1 MSDEDTSLIGTLKS
15 SYMMSPE
22 IHINDLYQS
31 FAVTSINQNQ
41 YKIRPMLET
50 DIDTVVQIEQTTWG
64 DESWSLD
71 EFSSY
76 LDDPFWNCWILESTT
91 NGYSILGYG
100 IQYVSGNASYI
111 ANLCI
116 HPSHCGHGLGKVLLR
131 YLIDYARQKGVSKI
145 KLEVHTSNKRAYTLY
160 TNHGF
165 RKIRLLPQYYSEH
178 ADAYEMILL
187 L

>member
-1 MSDEDTSLIGTLKS
+1 VSDEDTSLIGTLKS

-50 DIDTVVQIEQTTWG
+50 DIATVVQIEQTTWG

-71 EFSSY
+71 DFFRALDNPFS
-76 LDDPFWNCWILESTT
+76 NCWILESTIK
-91 NGYSILGYG
+91 GYSVLGYG
-100 IQYVSGNASYI
+100 LQYVSGNVSHI

-116 HPSHCGHGLGKVLLR
+116 RPSHCGYGLGKVLLH
-131 YLIDYARQKGVSKI
+131 YLIDYARQKGASKI
-145 KLEVHTSNKRAYTLY
+145 QLVVHTSNIRAYTLY
-160 TNHGF
+160 SNHGF
-165 RKIRLLPQYYSEH
+165 RILQLLPQYYSDQS
-178 ADAYEMILL
+178 DAYKMVLL